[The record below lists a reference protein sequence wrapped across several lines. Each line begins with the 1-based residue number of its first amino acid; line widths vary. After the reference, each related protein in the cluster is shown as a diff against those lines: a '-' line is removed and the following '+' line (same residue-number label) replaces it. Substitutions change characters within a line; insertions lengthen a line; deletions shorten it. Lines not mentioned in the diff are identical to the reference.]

1 MERLNLCLFGPGV
14 ITIDG
19 RSLRPHSAKALAL
32 LAILIVE
39 SDRPHG
45 RAGLAELLWGPWS
58 AASSKHSLRQALHS
72 LKGLGS
78 GQLGDCVSA
87 DQDRLLFVPGPC
99 VDVDV
104 HRFLACAGGA
114 EPGQWRE
121 AASLYRAPLLEGRS
135 FDAPEAF
142 ADWLDVARTRLQAL
156 ATHNLDRLVID
167 DVARSDWNAALVDAT
182 ALRDLDPGNEGA
194 SRHLMRIFAARGE
207 SLAIEGEWSRL
218 RTVLSRDFAAAPSAQ
233 SETLYRRLRGAS
245 RGSVVGT
252 GGSSRDPSIDSG
264 GPRGRIVP
272 RPAPDAES
280 FVRAARAA
288 EAVHAYGNAV
298 DLYDRALTLQRQPC
312 RNAAA
317 RLCDVLLLK
326 EMALERLGR
335 RAEQSTTLDEA
346 AAIAASLDDPAML
359 ATVLL
364 RQAGVLAYLGQHAA
378 ASAAAQRALAVHR
391 AGHDRPG
398 EAEALRELGFV
409 HWRAEEHA
417 AALGYAREA
426 LDLHRQLGDVAGE
439 ASALHNLAEI
449 HRSLGS
455 PGQAVEWYERA
466 LQLHWACRHHEG
478 EILSLFGLAN
488 ALEQSADLPG
498 SRRQY
503 EAALRASE
511 RHGDRTMQ
519 SRALHALAM
528 QSCGQGDLDT
538 GLATLLRAVAIDR
551 SIGYAHA
558 LGHDLLDLSSVH
570 LLRRER
576 IQARATMEEALVWF
590 TCTEDHDA
598 TAATRARL
606 DAFDAGD
613 SGTAGDGGTTGDAAD
628 EAAPRAATGRSRIKS
643 HLPLAEGK
651 VYCAFESPL
660 AARRPT

>member
-14 ITIDG
+14 LTVDG
-19 RSLRPHSAKALAL
+19 RSLRPHSARALAL
-32 LAILIVE
+32 LAVLVVE
-39 SDRPHG
+39 SDRSHG

-72 LKGLGS
+72 LKLLGG
-78 GQLGDCVSA
+78 GQLGDCLQA
-87 DQDRLLFVPGPC
+87 DHDRLHFVPGAR

-104 HRFLACAGGA
+104 HRFLACAGSA

-135 FDAPEAF
+135 FEAPDAF
-142 ADWLDVARTRLQAL
+142 VTWIDTARTRLHAL

-167 DVARSDWNAALVDAT
+167 DVARSDWDAALVHAT
-182 ALRDLDPGNEGA
+182 ALRDIDPGSEGA

-207 SLAIEGEWSRL
+207 SQAIEAEWSRL
-218 RTVLSRDFAAAPSAQ
+218 GIVLSREFGAAPSGQ
-233 SETLYRRLRGAS
+233 SETLYRRLRSGACGAAS
-245 RGSVVGT
+245 AAVA
-252 GGSSRDPSIDSG
+252 
-264 GPRGRIVP
+264 P
-272 RPAPDAES
+272 RPSPSGDAGDAGGQGGQGVGPGSRPARDAES

-288 EAVHAYGNAV
+288 EAVYAYGNAV
-298 DLYDRALTLQRQPC
+298 DLYDRALALLRQPG
-312 RNAAA
+312 RGLSG

-326 EMALERLGR
+326 EMSLERLGR
-335 RAEQSTTLDEA
+335 RAEQSTTLEEA
-346 AAIAASLDDPAML
+346 IGIAASMDDTAPL

-364 RQAGVLAYLGQHAA
+364 RQAGVLAYLGRHAPA
-378 ASAAAQRALAVHR
+378 TAAAQRALDVHR
-391 AGHDRPG
+391 AAQDRPG

-409 HWRAEEHA
+409 HWRAEAHGT
-417 AALGYAREA
+417 ALGYAREA
-426 LDLHRQLGDVAGE
+426 LALHRQLGDVAGE

-455 PGQAVEWYERA
+455 PRQAVEWYEQA
-466 LQLHWACRHHEG
+466 LQLHWACGHREG

-488 ALEQSADLPG
+488 ALEQTADLAG
-498 SRRQY
+498 ARRRY
-503 EAALRASE
+503 EAALQASE

-528 QSCGQGDLDT
+528 QSCGQEDLDT
-538 GLATLLRAVAIDR
+538 GLAYLQRAVAIDR
-551 SIGYAHA
+551 AIGYAHA

-570 LLRRER
+570 LLRKER

-590 TCTEDHDA
+590 TCTEDHEAA
-598 TAATRARL
+598 TATRARL
-606 DAFDAGD
+606 EDFDAGD
-613 SGTAGDGGTTGDAAD
+613 ETGLRATTG
-628 EAAPRAATGRSRIKS
+628 RTRIKS

-660 AARRPT
+660 AAPQPT